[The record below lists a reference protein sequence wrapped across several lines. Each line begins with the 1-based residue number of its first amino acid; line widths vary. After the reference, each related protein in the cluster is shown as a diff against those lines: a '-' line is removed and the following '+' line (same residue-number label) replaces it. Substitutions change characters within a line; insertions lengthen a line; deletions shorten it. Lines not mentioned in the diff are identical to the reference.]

1 MSRMRAEGTF
11 MRTARALGRGLA
23 ACSASLLSVGCFAQT
38 PAVPGTLDG
47 APPLIIGHRGLPGL
61 YPEEVIAGYEA
72 AISGGTDA
80 LELDLQS
87 SSDGVLFACHNVFLS
102 DTTDVAQHPQFASR
116 RTTRMV
122 DGVATG
128 PDWYISDFTAA
139 ELKTLRVRQPIA
151 TRSRQ
156 YDGLYPMATFQEI
169 IDLAKRAM
177 AAHPGRRIYVYPET
191 KNPLYQRQLGR
202 PLEEKLLAML
212 TKEGWNTPDAPVF
225 VQSFDPASLRLM
237 RRLGLRT
244 KVVQLIDGTGIDYRS
259 GAITYTSPDTAKP
272 FSWVQAG
279 DPRTFAAM
287 VTAAGLAEVKTY
299 ADGIGPWKPYILS
312 ARGVDA
318 AGNPVT
324 ALAEA
329 SNMPPT
335 SLIAD
340 AHKAG
345 LFVHAYTF
353 RDEPQHL
360 TRTYHGDPK
369 AEYRAYFSLGV
380 DGVFT
385 DFSTTARSALTDW
398 LKDQSTSSNE
408 GTRPARRP

>member
-1 MSRMRAEGTF
+1 MRTEGTF
-11 MRTARALGRGLA
+11 TRTAGVLGRHVTV
-23 ACSASLLSVGCFAQT
+23 CVTSLLSAVCLAQPVT
-38 PAVPGTLDG
+38 TSKTLDG

-61 YPEEVIAGYEA
+61 YPEEVIAGYQA

-87 SSDGVLFACHNVFLS
+87 SSDGVLFACHNVYLS
-102 DTTDVAQHPQFASR
+102 DTTDVASHPEFGSR
-116 RTTRMV
+116 KKSRMV
-122 DGVATG
+122 DGVPTG

-139 ELKTLRVRQPIA
+139 ELKSLRARQPMA
-151 TRSRQ
+151 ARSKQ

-169 IDLAKRAM
+169 IDLARQAM
-177 AAHPGRRIYVYPET
+177 AANPGRRINLYPET

-202 PLEEKLLAML
+202 PLEEKLVAML
-212 TKEGWNTPDAPVF
+212 TKEGWNAPDAPVF
-225 VQSFDPASLRLM
+225 VQSFDPASLKLM
-237 RRLGLRT
+237 RKIGLKT
-244 KVVQLIDGTGIDYRS
+244 KVVQLIDGTDIDYRS
-259 GAITYTSPDTAKP
+259 GAITYTSPDSAKP
-272 FSWVQAG
+272 FSWLQAG

-287 VTAAGLAEVKTY
+287 VTAAGLAEVRTY

-312 ARGVDA
+312 ARGLDA
-318 AGNPVT
+318 AGKPVT

-353 RDEPQHL
+353 RDEPQYL
-360 TRTYHGDPK
+360 TKTYHGDPK
-369 AEYRAYFSLGV
+369 AEYKAYYSLGI

-398 LKDQSTSSNE
+398 LKE
-408 GTRPARRP
+408 RGTRRNDASGPAQHP

>member
-1 MSRMRAEGTF
+1 MRSEGALT
-11 MRTARALGRGLA
+11 RTARALGRHVTVCGT
-23 ACSASLLSVGCFAQT
+23 SLLSVACFAQPVT
-38 PAVPGTLDG
+38 TSKTLDG

-61 YPEEVIAGYEA
+61 YPEEVIAGYQA

-87 SSDGVLFACHNVFLS
+87 SSDGVLFACHNVYLS
-102 DTTDVAQHPQFASR
+102 DTTDVASHPEFASR
-116 RTTRMV
+116 KKSRMV
-122 DGVATG
+122 DGVPSG

-139 ELKTLRVRQPIA
+139 ELKSLRVRQPIA
-151 TRSRQ
+151 ARSKQ

-169 IDLAKRAM
+169 IDLARQAM
-177 AAHPGRRIYVYPET
+177 AANPGRRIYVYPET

-202 PLEEKLLAML
+202 PLEEKLVAML
-212 TKEGWNTPDAPVF
+212 TKEGWNAPDAPVF
-225 VQSFDPASLRLM
+225 VQSFDPASLKLM
-237 RRLGLRT
+237 RKIGLKT
-244 KVVQLIDGTGIDYRS
+244 KVVQLIDGTDIDYRS
-259 GAITYTSPDTAKP
+259 GAITYTSPDSAKP
-272 FSWVQAG
+272 FSWLQAG

-299 ADGIGPWKPYILS
+299 ADGIGPWKPYILP

-353 RDEPQHL
+353 RDEPRHL
-360 TRTYHGDPK
+360 TKTYHDDPK
-369 AEYRAYFSLGV
+369 AEYKAYFSLGI

-398 LKDQSTSSNE
+398 LKERSTMRNDAS
-408 GTRPARRP
+408 GPARHP

>member
-1 MSRMRAEGTF
+1 MTTEGPFT
-11 MRTARALGRGLA
+11 RTARALGRHVTVYGT
-23 ACSASLLSVGCFAQT
+23 SLLSVACFAQPIT
-38 PAVPGTLDG
+38 TSKTLNG

-61 YPEEVIAGYEA
+61 YPEEVIAGYQA

-87 SSDGVLFACHNVFLS
+87 SSDGVLFACHNVYLS
-102 DTTDVAQHPQFASR
+102 DTTDVASHPEFASR
-116 RTTRMV
+116 KKSRMV
-122 DGVATG
+122 DGVPSG

-139 ELKTLRVRQPIA
+139 ELKSLRVRQPIA
-151 TRSRQ
+151 ARSKQ

-169 IDLAKRAM
+169 IDLARQAV
-177 AAHPGRRIYVYPET
+177 AANPGRRIYVYPET

-202 PLEEKLLAML
+202 PLEEKLVAML
-212 TKEGWNTPDAPVF
+212 TKEGWNAPDAPVF
-225 VQSFDPASLRLM
+225 VQSFDPASLKLM
-237 RRLGLRT
+237 RRIGLKT
-244 KVVQLIDGTGIDYRS
+244 KVVQLIDGTDIDYRS
-259 GAITYTSPDTAKP
+259 GAITYTSPDSAKP
-272 FSWVQAG
+272 FSWLQAG

-287 VTAAGLAEVKTY
+287 VTTAGLAEVRTY
-299 ADGIGPWKPYILS
+299 ADGIGPWKPYILP
-312 ARGVDA
+312 ARGLDA

-324 ALAEA
+324 ELAEA
-329 SNMPPT
+329 SNVPPT

-353 RDEPQHL
+353 RDEPRHL
-360 TRTYHGDPK
+360 TKTYHGDPK
-369 AEYRAYFSLGV
+369 AEYKAYFSLGI

-398 LKDQSTSSNE
+398 LKERSTMRNDAS
-408 GTRPARRP
+408 GPARHP

>member
-1 MSRMRAEGTF
+1 MG
-11 MRTARALGRGLA
+11 TARALGRHIT
-23 ACSASLLSVGCFAQT
+23 ACSASLLPVVCFAQ
-38 PAVPGTLDG
+38 PATISSTLDG

-61 YPEEVIAGYEA
+61 YPEEVIAGYQA

-87 SSDGVLFACHNVFLS
+87 SSDGVLFACHNVYLS
-102 DTTDVAQHPQFASR
+102 DTTDVAKHPEFASR
-116 RTTRMV
+116 RKTRMV

-151 TRSRQ
+151 TRSKQ

-169 IDLAKRAM
+169 VDLAKRAM
-177 AAHPGRRIYVYPET
+177 AAHSGRRIHVYPET

-225 VQSFDPASLRLM
+225 VQSFDPASLKLM
-237 RRLGLRT
+237 RKLGLKT
-244 KVVQLIDGTGIDYRS
+244 KVVQLIDGTDIDYRS

-272 FSWVQAG
+272 FSWLQAG

-287 VTAAGLAEVKTY
+287 VTAAGLAEIKTY
-299 ADGIGPWKPYILS
+299 ADGIGPWKPYILP

-340 AHKAG
+340 AHNAG

-353 RDEPQHL
+353 RDESQHL
-360 TRTYHGDPK
+360 TRTYHRDPK
-369 AEYRAYFSLGV
+369 AEYHAYFSLGV

-398 LKDQSTSSNE
+398 LKERGTVRKE
-408 GTRPARRP
+408 GTGPARRP

>member
-1 MSRMRAEGTF
+1 MRGV
-11 MRTARALGRGLA
+11 LGRDITTCVL
-23 ACSASLLSVGCFAQT
+23 CSLSVVSLAQSAT
-38 PAVPGTLDG
+38 RLPTLDG
-47 APPLIIGHRGLPGL
+47 KPPLIIGHRGLPGR
-61 YPEEVIAGYEA
+61 YPEEVIAGYQA
-72 AISGGTDA
+72 AIAAGTDA

-87 SSDGVLFACHNVFLS
+87 SSDGVLFACHNVYLS
-102 DTTDVAQHPQFASR
+102 DTTDVASHPEFASR
-116 RTTRMV
+116 KTSRTV

-151 TRSRQ
+151 TRSKR

-169 IDLAKRAM
+169 IDLARQAM
-177 AAHPGRRIYVYPET
+177 AAHPGRTIYVYPET

-202 PLEEKLLAML
+202 PLEEKLVAML
-212 TKEGWNTPDAPVF
+212 TKEGWNAPDAPVF
-225 VQSFDPASLRLM
+225 VQSFDPASLKLM
-237 RRLGLRT
+237 RKLGLKT
-244 KVVQLIDGTGIDYRS
+244 KVVQLIDGTDIDYRS
-259 GAITYTSPDTAKP
+259 GAITYTSPDTAQP
-272 FSWVQAG
+272 FSWLQAG

-287 VTAAGLAEVKTY
+287 VAPAGLAQIKTY
-299 ADGIGPWKPYILS
+299 ADGIGPWKLYILP
-312 ARGVDA
+312 ARGLNA
-318 AGNPVT
+318 AGVPVT
-324 ALAEA
+324 SLAEA

-353 RDEPQHL
+353 RDEPEHL

-369 AEYRAYFSLGV
+369 AEYQAFFSLGV

-385 DFSTTARSALTDW
+385 DFSTTARSALTQW
-398 LKDQSTSSNE
+398 LKE
-408 GTRPARRP
+408 RGTASGH

>member
-1 MSRMRAEGTF
+1 MRTEGAFT
-11 MRTARALGRGLA
+11 RTARALGRHVTVCGT
-23 ACSASLLSVGCFAQT
+23 SLLSVACFAQPVT
-38 PAVPGTLDG
+38 TSKTLDG

-61 YPEEVIAGYEA
+61 YPEEVIPGYQA

-87 SSDGVLFACHNVFLS
+87 SSDGVLFACHNVYLS
-102 DTTDVAQHPQFASR
+102 DTTDVASHPEFASR
-116 RTTRMV
+116 KKSRMV
-122 DGVATG
+122 DGVPTG

-139 ELKTLRVRQPIA
+139 ELKSLRVRQPIA
-151 TRSRQ
+151 ERSKQ

-169 IDLAKRAM
+169 IDLARQAM
-177 AAHPGRRIYVYPET
+177 AANPARRIYVYPET

-202 PLEEKLLAML
+202 PLEEKLVAML
-212 TKEGWNTPDAPVF
+212 TKEGWNAPAAPVF
-225 VQSFDPASLRLM
+225 VQSFDPASLKLM
-237 RRLGLRT
+237 RKIGLKT
-244 KVVQLIDGTGIDYRS
+244 KVVQLIDGTDIDYRS
-259 GAITYTSPDTAKP
+259 GAITYTSPDSAKP
-272 FSWVQAG
+272 FSWLQAG

-287 VTAAGLAEVKTY
+287 VAAAGLAEVKTY
-299 ADGIGPWKPYILS
+299 ADGIGPWKPYILP
-312 ARGVDA
+312 ARGLDA
-318 AGNPVT
+318 VGNPVT

-329 SNMPPT
+329 SNMAPT

-353 RDEPQHL
+353 RDEPRYL
-360 TRTYHGDPK
+360 TKTYHGDPK
-369 AEYRAYFSLGV
+369 AEYKAYFSLGI

-398 LKDQSTSSNE
+398 LKE
-408 GTRPARRP
+408 RGTMRNDASEPARHP